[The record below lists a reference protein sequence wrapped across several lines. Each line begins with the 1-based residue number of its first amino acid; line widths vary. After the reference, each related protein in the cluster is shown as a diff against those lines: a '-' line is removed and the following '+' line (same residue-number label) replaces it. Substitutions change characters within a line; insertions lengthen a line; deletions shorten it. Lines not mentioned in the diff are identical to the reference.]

1 MKQEEIVQ
9 FSMEDL
15 KDKIYE
21 IEEKYTKLKLSHE
34 VSTLENPIQLRNM
47 RRDIARLKTEL
58 TKRETSAQ

>member
-15 KDKIYE
+15 KDKIFE
-21 IEEKYTKLKLSHE
+21 TEEKYTKMKLSHA
-34 VSTLENPIQLRNM
+34 VSTLENPIQLRNL

-58 TKRETSAQ
+58 TKRENNA